1 MSSRNLFLIA
11 CQSVKRSL
19 WRTTIRRSIE
29 RNFSAGFVKNENFPT
44 LVHQNYTRLTFSTS
58 GVDWKAKDRGKEKK
72 HKHHLA
78 IDEEEIGQ
86 VIEVEKYK
94 EKLEK
99 ALMGLKKL
107 YAEQVSL
114 RTATGSL
121 NSLKVKLEG
130 DTFPLMEIAQI
141 AYKTPQL
148 IVINCAAFPQA
159 TKDVMQALE
168 ASGMNLNPQQDGTTI
183 YVPVPKVT
191 KEHRDQLAK
200 NAKLFFNKCKE
211 NIRDLR
217 NKYVADVKKMDKSF
231 SVDVLFSVEQQVHAM
246 SENYV
251 HAAEEIMKAKQAELL
266 NVK

>member
-1 MSSRNLFLIA
+1 MDPIIVQSYEWKLWTFPCIAFGDSKVPNGSGLADFL
-11 CQSVKRSL
+11 
-19 WRTTIRRSIE
+19 E
-29 RNFSAGFVKNENFPT
+29 YF
-44 LVHQNYTRLTFSTS
+44 
-58 GVDWKAKDRGKEKK
+58 DD
-72 HKHHLA
+72 KHHLA

-231 SVDVLFSVEQQVHAM
+231 SVDVLFSVEQQVKIFLFPEKKNTDVTSEIFQVHAM